1 MLHIRLPADD
11 LSVLDALAN
20 NILSRQQV
28 ATMLLHAAVE
38 AVQANG
44 GRVHLPPKFTVAN
57 DEDSSSFAPASP
69 RINQPTKK
77 K

>member
-11 LSVLDALAN
+11 LAVLDALAN

-38 AVQANG
+38 AVQANSG
-44 GRVHLPPKFTVAN
+44 KVHLPPKFNVAD
-57 DEDSSSFAPASP
+57 DEESSSFASL
-69 RINQPTKK
+69 RTNQPQKRK
-77 K
+77 